1 MKTGAISFNSKER
14 EMEDNPV
21 QSSNRW
27 LEDLSNGLGHQLEA
41 ITLEGLKIVKAHKG
55 FALCNFFVSNRISD
69 ADGNW
74 HVGAMATLID
84 DVGAAAI
91 YSYGGHIKASVD
103 LNISFLSTAKI
114 QEEVEVEAKVVGDK
128 GRITSV
134 LVEVRRKSNGELI
147 ALGKQWMAS
156 HNNSNKA
163 SKL

>member
-1 MKTGAISFNSKER
+1 MKTGAITFNSKER

-55 FALCNFFVSNRISD
+55 FVLCNFFVSSRISD

-74 HVGAMATLID
+74 HVGSMATLID

-114 QEEVEVEAKVVGDK
+114 QVHFRLYLSIILFFVYFFLHD
-128 GRITSV
+128 
-134 LVEVRRKSNGELI
+134 
-147 ALGKQWMAS
+147 MA
-156 HNNSNKA
+156 A
-163 SKL
+163 

>member
-1 MKTGAISFNSKER
+1 
-14 EMEDNPV
+14 MEDNPM

-55 FALCNFFVSNRISD
+55 FVLCDFVVSNRISD

-134 LVEVRRKSNGELI
+134 LVEQLEYHYTSRPDLETSGTVFRVHWLV
-147 ALGKQWMAS
+147 Q
-156 HNNSNKA
+156 
-163 SKL
+163 